1 MENSNIRTTRINTA
15 GIKKHFKKYE
25 KNREQAIFELVANG
39 FDAKATIV
47 KVITEEVIG
56 TNSVAVIDNGHGID
70 ASQTDKHFSRFN
82 DSQKVGDDDTQGA
95 HGRGRL
101 AFHLL
106 CNNADWYSRFNGKD
120 IKISI
125 GAEDLEHFNLDSNL
139 PVDSQKSDVVVHG
152 QGTYVELYNF
162 THNLPVQEHLYSM
175 LQKVFGWRLALNK
188 NLKLFLNEQEI
199 AVPQCTQKS
208 VPIEIDNEMLQVSF
222 FLWTDKPEGENSK
235 FYLVHSNGRVLYR
248 DNTSFNRKAGFYLSA
263 YIQGDWVNRFDKHC
277 TSLDFDGNEL
287 TPANPNS
294 AVYNQLL
301 KSVKQIGN
309 ELYVEFIRNQID
321 QKLEQYVQDGYFP
334 KYANLNKNDAEWRL
348 DNIKSVVREVWIA
361 DPQIFNNVKKKPLK
375 IIISLLD
382 KLLVSNENDTLL
394 DLLESIID
402 LDKGKLERLTD
413 VLKRTTL
420 DNIISTIEV
429 LQRREIVVD
438 QIEHIMLNNY
448 KDVLETPHLQKI
460 IEANTW
466 LFGEQ
471 HSLIGAEED
480 DFQKTATRLRVQVS
494 KFEDLSQN
502 DIDPED
508 IELGLDVEG
517 VRRQVDLFLARKRKE
532 YENGKPFYKCTIIE
546 IKRPGVSLNKK
557 HLRQLED
564 YADIIAAHPGFS
576 HQNMRFE
583 LILVGRKISSTDN
596 GITKAWDT
604 SEIHNDSGLVFSQ
617 KSPVIKGY
625 VKTWATIASDF
636 RLSNDYLLDKLK
648 NKRDCYDSVPTEELV
663 SDLQQPSE

>member
-47 KVITEEVIG
+47 KVITEGVIG
-56 TNSVAVIDNGHGID
+56 INSVAVIDNGHGID

-139 PVDSQKSDVVVHG
+139 PVDSQKNDVVVHG

-162 THNLPVQEHLYSM
+162 THNLPAQEHLYSM

>member
-47 KVITEEVIG
+47 KVITEGVIG

-139 PVDSQKSDVVVHG
+139 PVDSQKNDVVVHG

-162 THNLPVQEHLYSM
+162 THNLPAQEHLYSM

>member
-47 KVITEEVIG
+47 KVITEGVIG

-139 PVDSQKSDVVVHG
+139 PVDSQKNDVVVHG

-162 THNLPVQEHLYSM
+162 THNLPAQEHLYSM

-248 DNTSFNRKAGFYLSA
+248 DNTSFNRKTGFYLSA